1 MHDVCDSELPIEV
14 KRREVTRGVAWPLGV
29 ALLFVA
35 SAALQAVELSTLTVN
50 SYLYEPFK
58 AEITLEGVP
67 DGNFPQDLS
76 VGLASAQTH
85 AASGLILNPTLK
97 DFEFSFDSEPGR
109 PRILI
114 RSSQPVKAPFLQ
126 FLLQVDT
133 ASGRLLRD
141 YTAILDPPN
150 YFYFS
155 APLEHETSESMGV
168 DILYPGERYG
178 PVRPGQ
184 TLIQIARGLKAEPST
199 TLHQK
204 LVALVADNPD
214 AFVDGNMNSLRE
226 DSLLHMPSQRL
237 MSKNDAVAATSI
249 YEDHLMGW
257 LEGQAQA
264 EPTHSTKRN
273 WVAVTAMEGSEA
285 LLSSGVDDQTSTD
298 YVLRIVQSGPKITK
312 ASDHADSDPSVT
324 VSDATNEMTSARDNQ
339 IIGLTERL
347 TNVEEALGS
356 KELENSQLNQQVELL
371 QIQLEKTMQLIELQ
385 ETQLVLAQRQ
395 LEVMLSQQT
404 QGSGI
409 AQTASS
415 GDSLADVD
423 PKEAGLATDQPDPN
437 PVVEVKSQVLPQTA
451 STDTEL
457 VLTGDSLP
465 ALDRPA
471 GTLASDQSAEPT
483 AAPPWEDPA
492 QALDW
497 ATEWGQFLIS
507 KVADWLEVG
516 LEIFETLKAYA
527 PGSIG
532 NSEYMPLLLALLVLL
547 LVWIL
552 IRRRRA
558 RKIDFDESSST
569 PDPNRLGKG
578 SIFHSQ
584 AIEPAP
590 DSTAQQEHSQREES
604 MGAGFV
610 TEIDTQRGVA
620 VQSDEVDPLAEAEIY
635 LAYGRG
641 AQAEQ
646 TLRDAIG
653 RTPERN
659 ELKIKLLEV
668 YQTLG
673 QKEQFDRLTQE
684 LSEVLEPDSPE
695 WANVSALG
703 GTSESSNL
711 ALKGVSS
718 DSVPVDL
725 SENHQDPVAPVS
737 PTPATTTQAV
747 DEFDEGIEFEVETD
761 VNPATPRTEPEKI
774 SSAPQN
780 PVMEGV
786 EDAIEFDIE
795 APLSAEESLRDNPIS
810 PVTPEVSD
818 DTLSSS
824 ELLTGA
830 ESATQIDLASA
841 YLEIGDVK
849 TARELLEAVAREGD
863 PAQITRAQALLADIE
878 PA

>member
-155 APLEHETSESMGV
+155 VPLEHETSESMGV

>member
-1 MHDVCDSELPIEV
+1 MRGICDSELWIEV
-14 KRREVTRGVAWPLGV
+14 KRRDLIRRYAWPLGA

-35 SAALQAVELSTLTVN
+35 SAASQAVELSTLTVS

-76 VGLASAQTH
+76 VGLASSQTH
-85 AASGLILNPTLK
+85 AASGLILNPTLE

-114 RSSQPVKAPFLQ
+114 RSSQPVKAPFLR

-155 APLEHETSESMGV
+155 APLEHEASESIGA
-168 DILYPGERYG
+168 DTLYPGDRYG

-199 TLHQK
+199 TLRQK
-204 LVALVADNPD
+204 LAALVADNPD
-214 AFVDGNMNSLRE
+214 AFIDGNMNSLRE

-237 MSKNDAVAATSI
+237 MSKNDAAEASSI
-249 YEDHLMGW
+249 YQDHLMGW

-264 EPTHSTKRN
+264 ESTQSAKRN
-273 WVAVTAMEGSEA
+273 WVAVTATEGSEA
-285 LLSSGVDDQTSTD
+285 LLSSGVGDQASTD

-324 VSDATNEMTSARDNQ
+324 NPDATIEMTSARDNQ

-371 QIQLEKTMQLIELQ
+371 QMQLEKTMQLIELQ

-415 GDSLADVD
+415 GDSPAGIE
-423 PKEAGLATDQPDPN
+423 PKEAGMTTDQPDPN
-437 PVVEVKSQVLPQTA
+437 PVVEVESQVPPQMA
-451 STDTEL
+451 STDTEP
-457 VLTGDSLP
+457 VLKGDSLP

-471 GTLASDQSAEPT
+471 AESAEPT

-497 ATEWGQFLIS
+497 AIEWGQFLIS
-507 KVADWLEVG
+507 KVADLLDVG
-516 LEIFETLKAYA
+516 LEIFGTLKAYA
-527 PGSIG
+527 PGSID
-532 NSEYMPLLLALLVLL
+532 NSENMPLLLGLLVLL

-552 IRRRRA
+552 MRRRRA
-558 RKIDFDESSST
+558 RKIDFDESGLT
-569 PDPNRLGKG
+569 ADPDRLQKG
-578 SIFHSQ
+578 SIFRSQ
-584 AIEPAP
+584 ATEPAP
-590 DSTAQQEHSQREES
+590 DSTAQQEPGQREES

-610 TEIDTQRGVA
+610 TEIETQRGVA

-646 TLRDAIG
+646 TLRDAIR
-653 RTPERN
+653 RTPERS

-673 QKEQFDRLTQE
+673 QKEQFDRLAQE
-684 LSEVLEPDSPE
+684 LSEVLEPNSPE
-695 WANVSALG
+695 WANVIALG
-703 GTSESSNL
+703 GTPESSNL
-711 ALKGVSS
+711 TLKDVSS

-725 SENHQDPVAPVS
+725 SENHYDPVAPVA

-747 DEFDEGIEFEVETD
+747 DEFDEGMEFEVETD
-761 VNPATPRTEPEKI
+761 VSPAMPRAEPEKI

-786 EDAIEFDIE
+786 EGALELDIE
-795 APLSAEESLRDNPIS
+795 VPLPAEESLRDNPIS

-824 ELLTGA
+824 ELLADA
-830 ESATQIDLASA
+830 ESATQLDLASA

-849 TARELLEAVAREGD
+849 TARELLEAVVRDGD

-878 PA
+878 SA